1 MQDCVNNFVEW
12 RTINNVAT
20 SVFCIIVAVNVTVF
34 IFKKRK
40 DVILLE
46 GVLWL
51 IAVLFFA
58 AGFTNAARIITL
70 YFGSCIP
77 ELIIGSCLAFF
88 CGALA
93 FAIIPIV
100 KRAAKI
106 KTPRQYENILA
117 KQAQRLMRLQ
127 YENRALQKRI

>member
-1 MQDCVNNFVEW
+1 M
-12 RTINNVAT
+12 
-20 SVFCIIVAVNVTVF
+20 IVAVNVAIF
-34 IFKKRK
+34 ILKKKK
-40 DVILLE
+40 DVILFE
-46 GVLWL
+46 SVLWI

-58 AGFTNAARIITL
+58 AGFTNAARIVTL
-70 YFGSCIP
+70 YFDSCIP

-100 KRAAKI
+100 KRASKI

-117 KQAQRLMRLQ
+117 KQAQRLMKLQ